1 MASVEI
7 VTIGTEL
14 LLGHLVDTN
23 SVYIA
28 RALADHNVDV
38 YAKHSVGDNAD
49 RLAAMLEDVLTRA
62 DGAVTTGGLGPTV
75 DDLTKDAVARAVG
88 TRLELH
94 QPSLDALTAI
104 VAKNG
109 RTVSENNRRQAI
121 LPVGAHVLDN
131 PHGTAPGFVALRADG
146 KFVAC
151 MPGVPREMKPMLD
164 ERLVPWLV
172 ERFGLQGGI
181 YTTTIRTVGIPESEL
196 DRRVDDLFRTLE
208 NPKIAMLAH
217 AGRVDVKVMTKAASA
232 ERAAELSAPI
242 VADVRER
249 IGAGIYG
256 GDGDTLEGA
265 IVAELAA
272 RGATVATAESITGGG
287 IADALVTVAG
297 ASAVF
302 PGGIVAYANAAKTA
316 LLDVPVATLERVGAV
331 SEETALAMA
340 EGVRAR
346 FGSTYGIATTGIA
359 GPSGGSA
366 EKPVGLVWF
375 ALARADGATVTRRVV
390 LPGVRSDI
398 RNRAITTALAM
409 LHAELA
415 ATGNRTARA

>member
-1 MASVEI
+1 
-7 VTIGTEL
+7 
-14 LLGHLVDTN
+14 
-23 SVYIA
+23 
-28 RALADHNVDV
+28 
-38 YAKHSVGDNAD
+38 
-49 RLAAMLEDVLTRA
+49 
-62 DGAVTTGGLGPTV
+62 
-75 DDLTKDAVARAVG
+75 
-88 TRLELH
+88 
-94 QPSLDALTAI
+94 
-104 VAKNG
+104 
-109 RTVSENNRRQAI
+109 
-121 LPVGAHVLDN
+121 
-131 PHGTAPGFVALRADG
+131 
-146 KFVAC
+146 

-172 ERFGLQGGI
+172 ARFGLRGGI

-217 AGRVDVKVMTKAASA
+217 AGRVDVKVMTKAESA

-242 VADVRER
+242 VAQVRER

-331 SEETALAMA
+331 SEETARAMA

-359 GPSGGSA
+359 GPAGGSA

-375 ALARADGATVTRRVV
+375 ALAVPGGATVTRRVV

-415 ATGNRTARA
+415 ATGNRTVGA